1 MKTKLKFLIKQSLN
15 KKIKTKWFKVANI
28 IIAIFIIGLAN
39 IDRIITLFGGDFEEK
54 REILVLDETGSF
66 PLFETLLNQIA
77 ESVGESKNF
86 EVKLTQ
92 ENLENLKEKLN
103 EEKDTIILS
112 LNQDSTNYMNANVI
126 SYDPIDTITYQ
137 MISSTLNQVKS
148 SIVLEKSGLT
158 ESEINSLTNP
168 VSVEKTVTNEDA
180 ENAEAKDMISTGLIL
195 IFIVPFFF
203 LITMLTQ
210 MIGAEINDEK
220 STRGMEII
228 ISNVSPKVHFL
239 SKIYSSTLFVMIQ
252 GGLLL
257 LYSVVAYLIRAIISA
272 SGVLSVSGDVAR
284 EVGNLFTLVKESG
297 VLELLLQGLPIM
309 LVLFIVSFL
318 LYAILAGV
326 LASMTTS
333 IEDYQQLQ
341 TPLMIILLVGYYIAI
356 MASQFDGA
364 LFIKIISYVPLLSFL
379 VAPVLFMLGQTTI
392 IELALSA
399 LICIVFCIIFFRY
412 GLRIYKV
419 GILNYSSSK
428 LWKKIFKSVRQKE
441 NL

>member
-28 IIAIFIIGLAN
+28 IIALFLVGLTN

-54 REILVLDETGSF
+54 RQVYVLDDTGAY
-66 PLFETLLNQIA
+66 PIFESLLGQIS

-86 EVKLTQ
+86 EVKKTE
-92 ENLENLKEKLN
+92 ENLDKLKQELN
-103 EEKDTIILS
+103 KDNDDIIIQMNS
-112 LNQDSTNYMNANVI
+112 DETDYMKVDII

-137 MISSTLNQVKS
+137 MIFTTLNQVKS

-158 ESEINSLTNP
+158 ESEIGSITNP
-168 VSVEKTVTNEDA
+168 VNVNKTVTNEDA
-180 ENAEAKDMISTGLIL
+180 ENAESKDMISSGLIL

-239 SKIYSSTLFVMIQ
+239 SKIYSSTLFVVIQ

-257 LYSVVAYLIRAIISA
+257 LYGVIAYVIRSLISA
-272 SGVLSVSGDVAR
+272 SGALSVSSDVAKQITD
-284 EVGNLFTLVKESG
+284 LFQMIKDSG
-297 VLELLLQGLPIM
+297 VLELLLKGLPIM
-309 LVLFIVSFL
+309 LVLFITSFL

-341 TPLMIILLVGYYIAI
+341 TPLMIVLLVGYYIAI

-379 VAPVLFMLGQTTI
+379 VAPVIFMLGQTTLL
-392 IELALSA
+392 ELGISTI
-399 LICIVFCIIFFRY
+399 ICIAFCVLFFRY

-419 GILNYSSSK
+419 GILNYSSNK
-428 LWKKIFKSVRQKE
+428 LWKKIFKSVKQK
-441 NL
+441 N

>member
-1 MKTKLKFLIKQSLN
+1 MKTKLKFLIKQSLS
-15 KKIKTKWFKVANI
+15 KKMKTKWFKVANI

-39 IDRIITLFGGDFEEK
+39 VDRIITLFGGDFEEK
-54 REILVLDETGSF
+54 REVYVLDDTGSYEV
-66 PLFETLLNQIA
+66 FETLLSKIA
-77 ESVGESKNF
+77 ESLGESKNF
-86 EVKLTQ
+86 DIKQSQEDLDTLQKDLSEDNDAIIVKM
-92 ENLENLKEKLN
+92 NFDNN
-103 EEKDTIILS
+103 EYIKASI
-112 LNQDSTNYMNANVI
+112 V

-137 MISSTLNQVKS
+137 IISSTLNQVKS
-148 SIVLEKSGLT
+148 SVILATSGL
-158 ESEINSLTNP
+158 SEQEISSLTSP
-168 VSVEKTVTNEDA
+168 VNIEKKVTNESA
-180 ENAEAKDMISTGLIL
+180 ENAESKDMISSGLIL

-228 ISNVSPKVHFL
+228 ISNVSPKIHFL
-239 SKIYSSTLFVMIQ
+239 SKIYSSTLFVVIQ

-257 LYSVVAYLIRAIISA
+257 LYSVAAYLIRGIISA
-272 SGVLSVSGDVAR
+272 SGAMAVSGDVAKQ
-284 EVGNLFTLVKESG
+284 VSDLLNLVKESG
-297 VLELLLQGLPIM
+297 VLDLLLRGLPIM
-309 LVLFIVSFL
+309 LILFITSFL

-364 LFIKIISYVPLLSFL
+364 IFIKIISYVPLLSFL
-379 VAPVLFMLGQTTI
+379 VAPVIFMLGQITLLELGISTI
-392 IELALSA
+392 I
-399 LICIVFCIIFFRY
+399 CVGFCILFFHY

-428 LWKKIFKSVRQKE
+428 LWKKIFKSMKQKD
-441 NL
+441 

>member
-28 IIAIFIIGLAN
+28 IIALFLIGLTN

-54 REILVLDETGSF
+54 RQVYVLDDTGAY
-66 PLFETLLNQIA
+66 PIFESLLGQIS

-86 EVKLTQ
+86 EVKKTE
-92 ENLENLKEKLN
+92 ENLDKLKQELN
-103 EEKDTIILS
+103 KDNDDIIIQMNS
-112 LNQDSTNYMNANVI
+112 DETDYMKVDII

-137 MISSTLNQVKS
+137 MIFTTLNQVKS

-158 ESEINSLTNP
+158 ESEIGSITNP
-168 VSVEKTVTNEDA
+168 VNVNKTVTNEDA
-180 ENAEAKDMISTGLIL
+180 ENAESKDMISSGLIL

-239 SKIYSSTLFVMIQ
+239 SKIYSSTLFVVIQ

-257 LYSVVAYLIRAIISA
+257 LYGVIAYVIRSLISA
-272 SGVLSVSGDVAR
+272 SGALSVSSDVAKQITD
-284 EVGNLFTLVKESG
+284 LFQMIKDSG
-297 VLELLLQGLPIM
+297 VLELLLKGLPIM
-309 LVLFIVSFL
+309 LVLFITSFL

-341 TPLMIILLVGYYIAI
+341 TPLMIVLLVGYYIAI

-379 VAPVLFMLGQTTI
+379 VAPVIFMLGQTTLL
-392 IELALSA
+392 ELGISTI
-399 LICIVFCIIFFRY
+399 ICIAFCVLFFRY

-419 GILNYSSSK
+419 GILNYSSNK
-428 LWKKIFKSVRQKE
+428 LWKKIFKSVKQK
-441 NL
+441 N

>member
-28 IIAIFIIGLAN
+28 IIALFLIGLTN

-54 REILVLDETGSF
+54 RQVYVLDDTNTY
-66 PLFETLLNQIA
+66 PIFENLLGQIS

-86 EVKLTQ
+86 EVTKTEESL
-92 ENLENLKEKLN
+92 EKLKQDLN
-103 EEKDTIILS
+103 KDNDNIIIWMKS
-112 LNQDSTNYMNANVI
+112 DDTEYMKVDVI

-137 MISSTLNQVKS
+137 MIFSTLNQVKS
-148 SIVLEKSGLT
+148 NIVLEKSGLT
-158 ESEINSLTNP
+158 ESEIGSITNP
-168 VSVEKTVTNEDA
+168 VNINKTVTNEEA
-180 ENAEAKDMISTGLIL
+180 ENAESKDMISSGLIL

-239 SKIYSSTLFVMIQ
+239 SKIYSSTLFVVIQ

-257 LYSVVAYLIRAIISA
+257 LYGVVAYLIRSLISA
-272 SGVLSVSGDVAR
+272 SGALSVSSDVAKQ
-284 EVGNLFTLVKESG
+284 VTDLFQMIKDSG
-297 VLELLLQGLPIM
+297 VLELLLKGLPIM
-309 LVLFIVSFL
+309 IVLFITSFL

-341 TPLMIILLVGYYIAI
+341 TPLMIVLLVGYYIAI

-379 VAPVLFMLGQTTI
+379 VAPVIFMLGQTTLL
-392 IELALSA
+392 ELGISTI
-399 LICIVFCIIFFRY
+399 ICIAFCVLFFRY

-419 GILNYSSSK
+419 GILNYSSNK
-428 LWKKIFKSVRQKE
+428 LWKKIFKSVKQKD
-441 NL
+441 

>member
-1 MKTKLKFLIKQSLN
+1 MKKTEENLDKLKQELN
-15 KKIKTKWFKVANI
+15 KDNDDI
-28 IIAIFIIGLAN
+28 IIQMN
-39 IDRIITLFGGDFEEK
+39 S
-54 REILVLDETGSF
+54 DET
-66 PLFETLLNQIA
+66 
-77 ESVGESKNF
+77 
-86 EVKLTQ
+86 
-92 ENLENLKEKLN
+92 
-103 EEKDTIILS
+103 D
-112 LNQDSTNYMNANVI
+112 YMKVDII

-137 MISSTLNQVKS
+137 MIFTTLNQVKS

-158 ESEINSLTNP
+158 ESEIGSITNP
-168 VSVEKTVTNEDA
+168 VNVNKTVTNEDA
-180 ENAEAKDMISTGLIL
+180 ENAESKDMISSGLIL

-239 SKIYSSTLFVMIQ
+239 SKIYSSTLFVVIQ

-257 LYSVVAYLIRAIISA
+257 LYGVIAYVIRSLISA
-272 SGVLSVSGDVAR
+272 SGALSVSSDVAKQITD
-284 EVGNLFTLVKESG
+284 LFQMIKDSG
-297 VLELLLQGLPIM
+297 VLELLLKGLPIM
-309 LVLFIVSFL
+309 LVLFITSFL

-341 TPLMIILLVGYYIAI
+341 TPLMIVLLVGYYIAI

-379 VAPVLFMLGQTTI
+379 VAPVIFMLGQTTLL
-392 IELALSA
+392 ELGISTI
-399 LICIVFCIIFFRY
+399 ICIAFCVLFFRY

-419 GILNYSSSK
+419 GILNYSSNK
-428 LWKKIFKSVRQKE
+428 LWKKIFKSVKQK
-441 NL
+441 N

>member
-15 KKIKTKWFKVANI
+15 KKIKTKWFKIANI
-28 IIAIFIIGLAN
+28 IIALFLIGLVN
-39 IDRIITLFGGDFEEK
+39 IDRIITFFGGDFEEK
-54 REILVLDETGSF
+54 REVLVIDETGTY
-66 PLFETLLNQIA
+66 PIFENLLNQIS
-77 ESVGESKNF
+77 ESIGESKSF
-86 EVKLTQ
+86 EIKKTEEPVDNLKKELNEDTDRIIISLKNDQ
-92 ENLENLKEKLN
+92 ENYVKGE
-103 EEKDTIILS
+103 I
-112 LNQDSTNYMNANVI
+112 I

-137 MISSTLNQVKS
+137 LISQTLNQVKS
-148 SIVLEKSGLT
+148 SVVLEMSGLT
-158 ESEINSLTNP
+158 ENEIKSLTSP
-168 VSVEKTVTNEDA
+168 VEIDKIITN
-180 ENAEAKDMISTGLIL
+180 ENAEDSEYKDMISSGLIL

-239 SKIYSSTLFVMIQ
+239 SKITSSTLFVIIQ
-252 GGLLL
+252 GSLLL
-257 LYSVVAYLIRAIISA
+257 IYSLIAYLIRMLLSA
-272 SGVLSVSGDVAR
+272 TGIFAVSGS
-284 EVGNLFTLVKESG
+284 VGTEISDLLKLVQESG
-297 VLELLLQGLPIM
+297 ALDLLFQGLPIM
-309 LVLFIVSFL
+309 IILFITSFL
-318 LYAILAGV
+318 LYSILAGV

-379 VAPVLFMLGQTTI
+379 VAPVIFMLGQTTL
-392 IELALSA
+392 IELGLSTI
-399 LICIVFCIIFFRY
+399 ICIAFCVVFFKY

-428 LWKKIFKSVRQKE
+428 LWKKIFKSINQK
-441 NL
+441 N